1 MGKVALVVGLAAFL
15 PFPAFAENQMLDGTY
30 KLLSA
35 TRKIVETGEVVD
47 SYGKHPTG
55 YISYGKDGH
64 FLVLIVYD
72 KTLRPSPDS
81 VANMTDA
88 QRADLH
94 RTMVSYGG
102 TYTFDGHTVQHHID
116 ISWNQLWTGTT
127 VVRDVEKESD
137 KLIYTTRPA
146 PFSSDGK
153 ISVVTVVWQKAD

>member
-1 MGKVALVVGLAAFL
+1 MGKVASVIGLAAIL
-15 PFPAFAENQMLDGTY
+15 PFPAFAENQTLDGTY

-55 YISYGKDGH
+55 YINYGKDGH

-72 KTLRPSPDS
+72 KTIRPAPDS

-102 TYTFDGHTVQHHID
+102 TYTFDGHTIQHHID
-116 ISWNQLWTGTT
+116 IS
-127 VVRDVEKESD
+127 
-137 KLIYTTRPA
+137 
-146 PFSSDGK
+146 
-153 ISVVTVVWQKAD
+153 